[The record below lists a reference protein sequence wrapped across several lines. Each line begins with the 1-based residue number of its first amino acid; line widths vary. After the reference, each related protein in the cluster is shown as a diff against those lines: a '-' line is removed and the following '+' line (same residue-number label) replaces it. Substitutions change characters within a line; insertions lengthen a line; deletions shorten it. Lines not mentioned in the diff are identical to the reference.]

1 MKTIKTFDNPIDAH
15 LLKTKLESEGI
26 FCYLADENI
35 IGVNPLLSNAVG
47 GIKLNVPDESVEDAL
62 RIILETEDTPISN
75 TENQTISCPKCG
87 STHIFNNINNQK
99 GLFAKLATV
108 LSFLTSSLPIYANK
122 SYLCKDCNTI
132 FDQ

>member
-1 MKTIKTFDNPIDAH
+1 MVTIKTFDNPIDAH

-35 IGVNPLLSNAVG
+35 VGINPLLSNAVG
-47 GIKLNVPDESVEDAL
+47 GIKLNVDKEDVDDAI
-62 RIILETEDTPISN
+62 RIIKEMEGTPI
-75 TENQTISCPKCG
+75 TDVENQTISCPNCG
-87 STHIFNNINNQK
+87 STQVLNNINNQK

-108 LSFLTSSLPIYANK
+108 LSFLTSSLPIYAKK